1 MTNIRLLPVV
11 VFAIAALLVLKTVG
25 LVTNGGYVLT
35 GVRTV
40 QAAGGGGGGGGEG
53 GNVTESDATLTLPQE
68 PTLQDTSPTMA
79 DPSPTMGQQSE
90 AGGHGAAAAPAGGH
104 GEEPAAEGDH
114 GDAAADDHEATSET
128 LAADHDLSNDASHG
142 VDGSKDSYCVDSDAA
157 IDAEGNVIINP
168 ASDAAAAAGDGHG
181 GSAEPEIA
189 PRSGDPM
196 PVFAESMADCLPS
209 GDAVPL
215 LIDGKGGVV
224 PLMSTDAAS
233 ETEQLLLQ
241 RLAARRDELQKYE
254 DDLSLRSSIVDAA
267 EKRIEERAATLS
279 ALEAQI
285 SSLVDQ
291 REEMEAGQFAGI
303 VAMYET
309 MKPKDAAN
317 IFNNLD
323 MNVLLRVAKTM
334 SPRKMAPILAVMD
347 TARAQELTVEM
358 AALADRPASEMTP
371 DALAALPQ
379 IVGQ

>member
-40 QAAGGGGGGGGEG
+40 QAAGGGGGGEG

-104 GEEPAAEGDH
+104 GE
-114 GDAAADDHEATSET
+114 ATSET

-142 VDGSKDSYCVDSDAA
+142 VDGSKDTYCVDSDAA